1 MQKSIEWLIEQI
13 ESDKCKTAE
22 DSKKIFEQAKEM
34 HEREIIKSYSDAD
47 KLAIAWKTLE
57 WVGFTRGKE
66 FEDNNVLEMLSGN
79 EQ

>member
-1 MQKSIEWLIEQI
+1 MQTSIEWLWEHMPVDYTCQGSVF
-13 ESDKCKTAE
+13 EL
-22 DSKKIFEQAKEM
+22 FEQAKEM
-34 HEREIIKSYSDAD
+34 HELEVIKSYSDAD

-66 FEDNNVLEMLSGN
+66 FEDNNVLKMLSGN